1 MIELEENSV
10 LSVGASDV
18 LSGLFQNKPSEC
30 FVIDLRD
37 DEEMK
42 SGSIPMEMNVAG
54 SVWKKDLMLEGVLR
68 YLEEIKG
75 QVAESG
81 GGDV

>member
-1 MIELEENSV
+1 MIELEENRV

-42 SGSIPMEMNVAG
+42 SGSIQAEDGRGWQRVEEG
-54 SVWKKDLMLEGVLR
+54 SDVGGRAAL
-68 YLEEIKG
+68 
-75 QVAESG
+75 SG
-81 GGDV
+81 GDQRTGG